1 MKTGRGGLT
10 GGRRANYGT
19 HSETEWMTGGGTSDV
34 SPGTWPG
41 LLLGYNLN
49 TRVFEYLN
57 YYYFGGFKMILMR
70 GAMFGNNSRTLV

>member
-1 MKTGRGGLT
+1 MRTRTAREPRNTLGDRVDDRRRNERRKTEKMAGQVAWL
-10 GGRRANYGT
+10 
-19 HSETEWMTGGGTSDV
+19 
-34 SPGTWPG
+34 SP
-41 LLLGYNLN
+41 N